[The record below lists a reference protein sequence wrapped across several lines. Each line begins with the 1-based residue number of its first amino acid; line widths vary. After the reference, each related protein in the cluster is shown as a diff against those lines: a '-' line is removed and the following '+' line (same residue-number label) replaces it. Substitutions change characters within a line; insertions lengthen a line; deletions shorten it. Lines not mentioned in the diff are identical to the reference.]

1 MTNEIYVCYKYIGAI
16 PNNIC
21 LMGVLS
27 MVVIANSSSNPGV
40 TCAPI
45 CISSVSSR
53 TVPSSVCVYAQ
64 DVGLCGLIS
73 ATNIHSISGYSQW
86 SCSTGGYTTSTPCL
100 SPVWPGLSCAGINV
114 VSVNLNALGVTG
126 MNVFDVV

>member
-1 MTNEIYVCYKYIGAI
+1 MIMLTQPIGTI
-16 PNNIC
+16 PNSVC
-21 LMGVLS
+21 LVTHLTSLQFTNNGT
-27 MVVIANSSSNPGV
+27 NPKV
-40 TCAPI
+40 TCAPL
-45 CISSVSSR
+45 CVSSVSSR

-114 VSVNLNALGVTG
+114 VSVNLNSLGVTG